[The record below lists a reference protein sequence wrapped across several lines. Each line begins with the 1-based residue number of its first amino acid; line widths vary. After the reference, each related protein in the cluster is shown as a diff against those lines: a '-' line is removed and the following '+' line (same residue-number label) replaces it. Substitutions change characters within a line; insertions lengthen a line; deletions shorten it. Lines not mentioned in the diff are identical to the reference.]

1 MDAVDYVTVAVKTG
15 DRLATA
21 QQLCGVRRVS
31 AACRATPEAAVRDK
45 KHFDCMAA
53 PCVQRLG
60 ASVARA
66 HVGVNG
72 VRADV

>member
-1 MDAVDYVTVAVKTG
+1 
-15 DRLATA
+15 
-21 QQLCGVRRVS
+21 
-31 AACRATPEAAVRDK
+31 VRDK